1 MRDEFASSH
10 CLHTTR
16 SPLQQS
22 QGQNPCVQ
30 LPSLAKCSL
39 FWWTP
44 QLPLLCPEDLEG
56 PVSLPE
62 KKNSQKT
69 CYKIAWVHAT
79 YRSLNFLQMTMQA
92 KAHLQSVLPPSL
104 FLPPFSSSPSAGPR
118 VCCMYSLASRVLA
131 ASENLQGQHHTLTAP
146 PETLP
151 WHFQNLQDLSSG
163 DKLWNPNS
171 FSLLLLCM

>member
-1 MRDEFASSH
+1 MNLHHLTVFTQPALPSSSH
-10 CLHTTR
+10 RGRIPVFSFPAWPNALCSGELH
-16 SPLQQS
+16 SY
-22 QGQNPCVQ
+22 PCYVQ
-30 LPSLAKCSL
+30 KILKVQ
-39 FWWTP
+39 FHY
-44 QLPLLCPEDLEG
+44 QKK
-56 PVSLPE
+56 

-69 CYKIAWVHAT
+69 CYKIAWVHVT

-118 VCCMYSLASRVLA
+118 VCCMYSLVSRVLA

-151 WHFQNLQDLSSG
+151 WHIQNLQDLSSG

>member
-10 CLHTTR
+10 CLHTTC

-79 YRSLNFLQMTMQA
+79 YRSLNFLQMIMQA
-92 KAHLQSVLPPSL
+92 IQSPPSISPSSL
-104 FLPPFSSSPSAGPR
+104 WSPFSSSPSAGPR